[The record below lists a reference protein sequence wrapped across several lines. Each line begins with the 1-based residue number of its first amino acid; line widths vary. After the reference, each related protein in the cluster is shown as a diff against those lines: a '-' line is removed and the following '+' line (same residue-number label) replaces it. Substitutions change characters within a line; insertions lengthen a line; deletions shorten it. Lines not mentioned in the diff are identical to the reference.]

1 MSEAIARWNIELVYV
16 DDLDAVISELRSLNI
31 PFSEQT
37 CKMTLCSAKLEAY
50 DERCG
55 RTSG

>member
-37 CKMTLCSAKLEAY
+37 
-50 DERCG
+50 
-55 RTSG
+55 